1 MKFSLRTPYRT
12 GLVQAE
18 ETPTMWKRK
27 KKVSM
32 FSEASNKSV
41 VSATRQNKL
50 EWEKSG
56 LNGPDR
62 ICQTII

>member
-41 VSATRQNKL
+41 VSTTRQNKL
-50 EWEKSG
+50 EW
-56 LNGPDR
+56 
-62 ICQTII
+62 

>member
-18 ETPTMWKRK
+18 ETPTMWKRRK
-27 KKVSM
+27 KASR

-41 VSATRQNKL
+41 VSVTRQNKL
-50 EWEKSG
+50 ESEK
-56 LNGPDR
+56 
-62 ICQTII
+62 